1 MLTILLDS
9 HTWLSLAVLVGLEI
23 ILGIDNLVF
32 LSLISATLPLHQQ
45 GRARRLGLTLAM
57 VMRLLMLAGAFALIS
72 LQRPLFTP
80 FDHPISIRDLFLLAG
95 GIFLIWKSLDEL
107 RKAGQQEKAR
117 KLAIGSGKFKTV
129 VMQIVLLDMVF
140 SIDSVM
146 TAVGVTRNYWIMATA
161 VIIAIL
167 MMMVASGPISNF
179 IQRHMRVRLLAL
191 AFLLLI
197 GAILIIESSGIDIPR
212 GYLFS
217 ALGFSLLVEWI
228 NWRHQRSL
236 SNHTG

>member
-1 MLTILLDS
+1 MLTTLLDA
-9 HTWLSLAVLVGLEI
+9 HTWLSLAILIGLEI

-32 LSLISATLPLHQQ
+32 LSLVSVTLPLHQQ

-57 VMRLLMLAGAFALIS
+57 IMRLLLLAGAFALIS
-72 LQRPLFTP
+72 LQHPLLTP
-80 FDHPISIRDLFLLAG
+80 FGHPISIRDLFLLAG

-107 RKAGQQEKAR
+107 RKAGPQEKTH

-129 VMQIVLLDMVF
+129 VMKIVLLDMLF

-146 TAVGVTRNYWIMATA
+146 TAVGVTRDYWIMATA
-161 VIIAIL
+161 VIISILL
-167 MMMVASGPISNF
+167 MMIASGPISHF
-179 IQRHMRVRLLAL
+179 IQRHMRIRLLAL

-212 GYLFS
+212 GYLFT